1 MIFFLRWYKD
11 IVRSY
16 WRTQNLKMKT
26 MKKLITSISV
36 GLFLMVFGLQTVYSQ
51 EATQWKLDKSHTSV
65 NFSINHFF
73 SAVTGKF
80 SNFEGQI
87 YFDPNNTSTSKA
99 DFTIAVKSVNTDDSK
114 RDKHLQSGDFFNA
127 SDYPNIT
134 FKSSKIEKKNEKDY
148 LVYGQLT
155 IRDKTKDIVL
165 PLKITGEMEHPMMK
179 GTIILGLASKLKINR
194 TDFGVGTG
202 SWAATMVV
210 GDEVTIDIHMELN
223 RKK

>member
-1 MIFFLRWYKD
+1 
-11 IVRSY
+11 
-16 WRTQNLKMKT
+16 
-26 MKKLITSISV
+26 MKKIILSINLSLFAIILGFTSSTA
-36 GLFLMVFGLQTVYSQ
+36 QS
-51 EATQWKLDKSHTSV
+51 ATQWKLDKSHTSV

-80 SNFEGQI
+80 SNFDGAFN
-87 YFDPNNTSTSKA
+87 FDPNNVAESKA

-127 SDYPNIT
+127 SEFPNIS
-134 FKSSKIEKKNEKDY
+134 FKSTKIEKKNNKEF
-148 LVYGQLT
+148 LVHGQLT

-179 GTIILGLASKLKINR
+179 GTIILGLASNLKINR
-194 TDFGVGTG
+194 TEYGVGTG

-210 GDEVTIDIHMELN
+210 GDEVDINIHMELN

>member
-1 MIFFLRWYKD
+1 
-11 IVRSY
+11 
-16 WRTQNLKMKT
+16 
-26 MKKLITSISV
+26 MKKIILSISLS
-36 GLFLMVFGLQTVYSQ
+36 LFAIILGFTSSTAQS
-51 EATQWKLDKSHTSV
+51 ATQWKLDKSHTSV

-80 SNFEGQI
+80 SNFDGAFN
-87 YFDPNNTSTSKA
+87 FDPNNVAESKA

-127 SDYPNIT
+127 SEFPNIS
-134 FKSSKIEKKNEKDY
+134 FKSTKIEKKNNKEF
-148 LVYGQLT
+148 LVHGQLT
-155 IRDKTKDIVL
+155 IRDKTKDVVL

-179 GTIILGLASKLKINR
+179 GTIILGLASNLKINR
-194 TDFGVGTG
+194 TEYGVGTG

-210 GDEVTIDIHMELN
+210 GDEVDINIHMELN

>member
-1 MIFFLRWYKD
+1 
-11 IVRSY
+11 
-16 WRTQNLKMKT
+16 
-26 MKKLITSISV
+26 MKKLIATISA
-36 GLFLMVFGLQTVYSQ
+36 GLFLTVFGFQTTFSQ
-51 EATQWKLDKSHTSV
+51 EATHWKLDKAHTSV

-80 SNFEGQI
+80 SNFEGDFFFEPANVAQ
-87 YFDPNNTSTSKA
+87 SKA
-99 DFTIAVKSVNTDDSK
+99 EFSIAVKSINTDDSK

-127 SDYPNIT
+127 SEFPNIT
-134 FKSSKIEKKNEKDY
+134 FKSSKIEKKTEKDY

-155 IRDKTKDIVL
+155 IRDKTKDIIL

-210 GDEVTIDIHMELN
+210 GDEVNIDIHMELN